1 MDLKALFLQWLSD
14 MHEEEKKKAVSRG
27 NSRLFSV
34 YKKAS
39 FEFGI
44 RSKDPDMAAHDE
56 LAKYPLPVA
65 TPRDVLIVKNI
76 GPGILKELETR
87 LAAHLGTNP
96 SQIELQPTSAHSF
109 LHEPLRAAPKK
120 KNSAIAEA
128 DTADTAPQP
137 APKRVRKVEY
147 VPKYRSGAWAILV
160 ALKQGGQG
168 YMSKHDIV
176 QSGQEHAD
184 MPLDTP
190 GAGTMYSG
198 WAAMKGLKEK
208 ELVMAYGNP
217 PRFCL
222 TEEGETLVDR
232 MLASMDQTTS
242 VANANPSSVIDGRN
256 SSSHPQ
262 ATQYSSNNGI
272 FKSVSTLSEDSSEP
286 ASQLSHASSKR
297 QRFAPDTASNQPF
310 RSLSFAPGEFEI
322 VLLLDTREVKNGANR
337 SFFYDGLVNRNVKVE
352 QRMLELGDVMFIAR
366 PKMNGQQYH
375 GDDELVLEYIIE
387 RKTMDD
393 LVSSIKDGRFKEQ
406 KFRLSECGA
415 PNVIYVIEE
424 VSTESAEFFGMD
436 AVQTAITQTQFEN
449 GFFVKKT
456 TSAEDTLNYLVSLMN
471 ALKTVYQNKTLAL
484 KNGNAPVTHPNPNTV
499 YSLTF
504 QEFSRQNT
512 KTKNFCL
519 GDVWIRQLM
528 TVPGMSLEK
537 AVFFSRTFK
546 TGAGLFKSLTSCSSD
561 AEREKVIQ
569 GAGGESRKA
578 IGNALAK
585 KILSLFWRS
594 EVSTAEF

>member
-1 MDLKALFLQWLSD
+1 MDLKALFLEWLSD

-34 YKKAS
+34 YKKA
-39 FEFGI
+39 
-44 RSKDPDMAAHDE
+44 HDE
-56 LAKYPLPVA
+56 LAKYPLPLT

-87 LAAHLGTNP
+87 LAAHQGSNP
-96 SQIELQPTSAHSF
+96 CQIELQPNSAHSF
-109 LHEPLRAAPKK
+109 LHEPLRAVPKK
-120 KNSAIAEA
+120 KNSAITET
-128 DTADTAPQP
+128 DTADSAPQP

-198 WAAMKGLKEK
+198 WASMKGLKEK

-222 TEEGETLVDR
+222 TEEGSTLVDR
-232 MLASMDQTTS
+232 MLASMNQTNSAALPTD
-242 VANANPSSVIDGRN
+242 ANPRSMVDGRN
-256 SSSHPQ
+256 SSSHVK
-262 ATQYSSNNGI
+262 ATQYSSNNRLS
-272 FKSVSTLSEDSSEP
+272 KSISSLSEDSSEP
-286 ASQLSHASSKR
+286 ASQLSHVSSKG
-297 QRFAPDTASNQPF
+297 DTASNQPF
-310 RSLSFAPGEFEI
+310 RNLSFAPGEFEI
-322 VLLLDTREVKNGANR
+322 ILLLDTREVKNGANR

-352 QRMLELGDVMFIAR
+352 QRMLELGDIMFIAR
-366 PKMNGQQYH
+366 PKTNGQYH
-375 GDDELVLEYIIE
+375 GDDEIVLEYIIE

-424 VSTESAEFFGMD
+424 VSTESAEYFGMD
-436 AVQTAITQTQFEN
+436 AVHTAITQTQFEN

-456 TSAEDTLNYLVSLMN
+456 SSAEDTLNYLVSLMN
-471 ALKTVYQNKTLAL
+471 ALKTVYRNKKLAL
-484 KNGNAPVTHPNPNTV
+484 KNGNAPGTHPKPNTV

-537 AVFFSRTFK
+537 SVFFSRTFK
-546 TGAGLFKSLTSCSSD
+546 TGAGLFKSLASCSSD
-561 AEREKVIQ
+561 TEREKVIQ

-585 KILSLFWRS
+585 KILNLFWRS
-594 EVSTAEF
+594 EVSTSEF

>member
-1 MDLKALFLQWLSD
+1 MDLKALFLEWLSD
-14 MHEEEKKKAVSRG
+14 MHEEEKKKA
-27 NSRLFSV
+27 
-34 YKKAS
+34 
-39 FEFGI
+39 
-44 RSKDPDMAAHDE
+44 AHDE
-56 LAKYPLPVA
+56 LAKYPLPLT

-87 LAAHLGTNP
+87 LAAHQGSNP
-96 SQIELQPTSAHSF
+96 CQIELQPNSAHSF
-109 LHEPLRAAPKK
+109 LHEPLRVAPKK
-120 KNSAIAEA
+120 KNLAIAET
-128 DTADTAPQP
+128 DTADSAPQP

-160 ALKQGGQG
+160 ALKQGAQG
-168 YMSKHDIV
+168 YMSKHDIFL
-176 QSGQEHAD
+176 SGQEHAD

-217 PRFCL
+217 PRYCL
-222 TEEGETLVDR
+222 SEEGSTLVDR
-232 MLASMDQTTS
+232 MLASMNQTS
-242 VANANPSSVIDGRN
+242 VPLPTNTNPKSMVDGTN
-256 SSSHPQ
+256 LSSHTQ
-262 ATQYSSNNGI
+262 AAQYSSNNRLS
-272 FKSVSTLSEDSSEP
+272 KSISNLSEDSSEP
-286 ASQLSHASSKR
+286 ASQLSHASSKW
-297 QRFAPDTASNQPF
+297 QPFAPDTASNKPF
-310 RSLSFAPGEFEI
+310 RNLSFAPGEFEI
-322 VLLLDTREVKNGANR
+322 ILLLDTREVKNGANR

-366 PKMNGQQYH
+366 PKTNGQYH
-375 GDDELVLEYIIE
+375 GDDEIVLEYIIE

-424 VSTESAEFFGMD
+424 VSTESAEYFGMD
-436 AVQTAITQTQFEN
+436 AVHTAITQTQFEN

-456 TSAEDTLNYLVSLMN
+456 SSAEDTLNCLVSLTN
-471 ALKTVYQNKTLAL
+471 ALKTVYQNKSIAL
-484 KNGNAPVTHPNPNTV
+484 KNGNAPVAHPKPNTV

-546 TGAGLFKSLTSCSSD
+546 TGAGLFKSLASCSSD
-561 AEREKVIQ
+561 TEREKVIQ

-585 KILSLFWRS
+585 KILNLFWRS

>member
-1 MDLKALFLQWLSD
+1 MDLKALFLEWLSD
-14 MHEEEKKKAVSRG
+14 KHEEEKKK
-27 NSRLFSV
+27 
-34 YKKAS
+34 
-39 FEFGI
+39 
-44 RSKDPDMAAHDE
+44 AAHDE
-56 LAKYPLPVA
+56 LAKYPLPVT
-65 TPRDVLIVKNI
+65 TPRDDLIVKNI

-87 LAAHLGTNP
+87 FVSDWGANTC
-96 SQIELQPTSAHSF
+96 QIEPQSNLVDSF
-109 LHEPLRAAPKK
+109 LHEPLRVAPKK
-120 KNSAIAEA
+120 KDSGITET

-160 ALKQGGQG
+160 ALRFTCRNTTLFSQV
-168 YMSKHDIV
+168 SWHSIL
-176 QSGQEHAD
+176 E
-184 MPLDTP
+184 PNINL
-190 GAGTMYSG
+190 GA
-198 WAAMKGLKEK
+198 EQ
-208 ELVMAYGNP
+208 LVMAYGNP

-222 TEEGETLVDR
+222 TEEGATLVDR
-232 MLASMDQTTS
+232 MLASMKQTNS
-242 VANANPSSVIDGRN
+242 AALPMDANPRSMVGGRN
-256 SSSHPQ
+256 SSSHTHAAQ
-262 ATQYSSNNGI
+262 DSSNNRPS
-272 FKSVSTLSEDSSEP
+272 KSISNLSEDSSEP
-286 ASQLSHASSKR
+286 ASQLSHASSKW
-297 QRFAPDTASNQPF
+297 QPFAPDTASNKPF
-310 RSLSFAPGEFEI
+310 RNLSFAPGEFEI
-322 VLLLDTREVKNGANR
+322 ILLLDTREVKNGANR

-366 PKMNGQQYH
+366 PKTNGQYH
-375 GDDELVLEYIIE
+375 GDDEIVLEYIIE

-424 VSTESAEFFGMD
+424 VSTESAEYFGMD
-436 AVQTAITQTQFEN
+436 AVHTAITQTQFEN

-456 TSAEDTLNYLVSLMN
+456 SSAEDTLNYLVSLMN
-471 ALKTVYQNKTLAL
+471 ALKTVYQNKRIAL
-484 KNGNAPVTHPNPNTV
+484 KNGNAPVTHPKPNTV

-546 TGAGLFKSLTSCSSD
+546 TGAGLFKSLASCSSD
-561 AEREKVIQ
+561 TEREKVIQ

-585 KILSLFWRS
+585 KILNLFWRS